1 VFGAQQRPS
10 RSEIERP
17 QQQPRLNPVLRVLR
31 RRLPKYVLTAPD
43 AARIDGT
50 PVASVVPMFVLPSG
64 SVGRDPTDGAD
75 LDGAAP
81 AHGVTAMA
89 GSRMAGSARHSTTGT
104 TTGGR
109 LEPATCNPGINL
121 NEIVRKS

>member
-1 VFGAQQRPS
+1 
-10 RSEIERP
+10 
-17 QQQPRLNPVLRVLR
+17 
-31 RRLPKYVLTAPD
+31 
-43 AARIDGT
+43 
-50 PVASVVPMFVLPSG
+50 MCVLPSG

-89 GSRMAGSARHSTTGT
+89 GSRMAGSARHSATGT

-109 LEPATCNPGINL
+109 LELATPLTGAPPGDPENAQMRSQSMI
-121 NEIVRKS
+121 RKSGYRFSEKIMLKQKDRVG

>member
-1 VFGAQQRPS
+1 
-10 RSEIERP
+10 
-17 QQQPRLNPVLRVLR
+17 
-31 RRLPKYVLTAPD
+31 
-43 AARIDGT
+43 
-50 PVASVVPMFVLPSG
+50 MCVLPSG

-75 LDGAAP
+75 LNGAAP

-109 LEPATCNPGINL
+109 LELATPHKILSEAYQSWCGRIRPSVREALEARAGLADRMQHMSNL
-121 NEIVRKS
+121 GRDQRA

>member
-1 VFGAQQRPS
+1 M
-10 RSEIERP
+10 EIERP
-17 QQQPRLNPVLRVLR
+17 QQQPILNPVLRVLR
-31 RRLPKYVLTAPD
+31 RRLPNHVLT
-43 AARIDGT
+43 ARIDGQA
-50 PVASVVPMFVLPSG
+50 VASVVPMCVLPSG

-81 AHGVTAMA
+81 ANGVTAMA

-109 LEPATCNPGINL
+109 LERL
-121 NEIVRKS
+121 